1 MFITSIA
8 DKTRM
13 VDTWSLHG
21 NYHTYLVT
29 LHIMKFSLLE
39 QPLSLS
45 LSLSSLSLS
54 LLLLPPITEPTTVP
68 SLTPTT
74 STDSG
79 TVETD
84 ISGPL
89 LKRWEIAVIAVNIVI
104 VISLLV
110 IIPLVMACVCTTVWR
125 KRYTKEQRRRA
136 RGRMAASYT
145 KRKRPKS
152 MAEHL
157 QLEESDVET
166 VDFGELTQQL
176 APVHCLFS
184 RRH

>member
-1 MFITSIA
+1 M
-8 DKTRM
+8 
-13 VDTWSLHG
+13 
-21 NYHTYLVT
+21 
-29 LHIMKFSLLE
+29 
-39 QPLSLS
+39 
-45 LSLSSLSLS
+45 
-54 LLLLPPITEPTTVP
+54 
-68 SLTPTT
+68 
-74 STDSG
+74 
-79 TVETD
+79 ETD

-89 LKRWEIAVIAVNIVI
+89 LKRWEIAVVAVNVVI

-110 IIPLVMACVCTTVWR
+110 IIPLVMACVCTTVWQ

-136 RGRMAASYT
+136 RGRMAASYM

-176 APVHCLFS
+176 APVHLFVFKTTPRYIIDGLPFFLMS
-184 RRH
+184 YSHSQ